1 MLPRN
6 KKNLSFGSKMGKG
19 GGGGG
24 VVDLY
29 MSKYGMSVIPGYSG
43 YIMSLLPIF
52 NNV

>member
-1 MLPRN
+1 
-6 KKNLSFGSKMGKG
+6 
-19 GGGGG
+19 
-24 VVDLY
+24 